1 MTRPLKIYL
10 AGPEVFLPD
19 APALGDAKKDLCAR
33 YGFEGLFPFDSEA
46 APQSG
51 TRLDLVIYRADV
63 ALMRE
68 ADLGIFNLTPF
79 RGVSA
84 DVGTAFELGVFAGLG
99 KPSFAYTNDPADLL
113 ERVRR
118 DEPLAWDGTGHW
130 RDRRS
135 MSVEDFGSADNLML
149 EMALAEQGRSIV
161 RHEAAR
167 DALYTDLTGFVA
179 CLQQAARALNVPQAS
194 P

>member
-19 APALGDAKKDLCAR
+19 AAALGVAKKALCVTH
-33 YGFEGLFPFDSEA
+33 GFEGLFPFDGEA

-84 DVGTAFELGVFAGLG
+84 DVGTAFELGMFAGLG
-99 KPSFAYTNDPADLL
+99 KPSFAYTNDPVDLL
-113 ERVRR
+113 GRVRR
-118 DEPLAWDGTGHW
+118 IGILAQDAIGAW
-130 RDRRS
+130 RDQQS
-135 MSVEDFGSADNLML
+135 ISVEDFGSADNLML
-149 EMALAEQGRSIV
+149 EMTLAEQGRAIV
-161 RHEAAR
+161 RHSAAPDR
-167 DALYTDLTGFVA
+167 LFADLTGFEA
-179 CLQQAARALNVPQAS
+179 CLRQAAEALVRRS
-194 P
+194 